1 MISPFWLV
9 ISFDMWVFEVDSDL
23 GMDFSNQV
31 RSRRLSAVLNP
42 IFRVFVGTRRWTI
55 GGK

>member
-1 MISPFWLV
+1 MSPFWLA

-23 GMDFSNQV
+23 GMDFSSQI

-42 IFRVFVGTRRWTI
+42 ISRVFVGIRRWMM